1 MQEFHIVNIIHE
13 PTLLFIMISAI
24 AVIIIL
30 AYRLKQVEAT
40 VANVKEE
47 MLNMRDAM
55 EKNNGVL
62 SDADR
67 FDIIDKFLQKEDSNE
82 IIKKVNE
89 EVHNMGDKSR
99 VATSLD
105 PREKED

>member
-24 AVIIIL
+24 IVIIIL
-30 AYRLKQVEAT
+30 AYRLKKVEAT
-40 VANVKEE
+40 VSNVVEE
-47 MLNMRDAM
+47 MTNMRDVMAN
-55 EKNNGVL
+55 NNGKL

-67 FDIIDKFLQKEDSNE
+67 FDIIDRFLQKEDSNE

-89 EVHNMGDKSR
+89 EVHNMGDRNR
-99 VATSLD
+99 VAASLD
-105 PREKED
+105 PREKEE